1 MKQNLLNKLWLRVGM
16 IVAVMTT
23 ALAGTAWAQGDY
35 STDYTGNVTLS
46 TTGGTSASACVVKI
60 QQGTN
65 TVNSYEGIKAG
76 TSSKAGAVKITVPSG
91 TKYLHLHT
99 AAWNNESVT
108 LEVSSSAYNDEI
120 SLTSDSGVSSNSPFT
135 LGSYNKAST
144 DYYKVITFDSAL
156 TEATD
161 VTFTAK
167 SGRRFVVWGVTAEVE
182 GSSLAV
188 AASVVIDDSNIT
200 NTDVHVSDEAGS
212 LSATVVAGEATL
224 SGATVTWSGNN
235 DAVATI
241 DASTGAVTLVGAGV
255 VTFTAAYAGVSG
267 EYKASSANY
276 EMTVTDS
283 TPLTGGDVT
292 FDAKTDKGNTTQ
304 GAGSIV
310 KNGVTYYCS
319 NGILGN
325 GSEYRIY
332 KNSVTTFTLS
342 ADAVASGYVIKSIAF
357 TCTSSNPASGFA
369 DQEGWTTNVSDG
381 TWTGAAAS
389 VSFTASGAQVRAT
402 EIVVTVGQQAALA
415 SIEVSGDYP
424 TSFHAGD
431 AFSHEG
437 IVVTATYDD
446 STTRDVTALATF
458 SEPDMT
464 SVGIK
469 TVTVSYS
476 EGEVTETTTYQIAVN
491 APATLVS
498 ISLSGTYPTEFGQGD
513 AFSSE
518 GIVVTANYDDNT
530 TADVTANATFSGYD
544 MNALG
549 EQTVTVSYEGK
560 EATYNITVVEK
571 LGTETN
577 PYTVAQARAAI
588 DAGTG
593 TQGVYA
599 TGIVSKIVTA
609 YNSQYGN
616 ISYNISADGT
626 ETADQLQAYRGFS
639 YNGDWF
645 TSADDIQVGDVVV
658 VYGNLKKY
666 NSTYEFDS
674 GNQLVSLDRPVV
686 TTPTITATPT
696 SLTGFTYVVDNGP
709 SAAQTFTINGV
720 NLTGTLNAVLD
731 AASNFE
737 VSVNENSDYSDH
749 VYSDASVLPRT
760 IYVRLKEGLA
770 VGDYSGTITLTSEGA
785 EAVTVALAGSVTAP
799 EAPNVTWDLSV
810 ASYDEVTDPDVVTWS
825 STCVTMTNTKGSGS
839 TAPSNYLGGDSNN
852 RTSSRFYN
860 GNNLTIAPAL
870 GYKITSIEFVA
881 TSENYASVL
890 KNSDWTNA
898 EVAVSATTVTVTPTD
913 GSVEVSAAIG
923 GTCGFTSVKVY
934 YETLADFAP
943 VWSALPTPTITAG
956 DAYEFYPSD
965 YVAGLPAPSITLE
978 TTAPADTYDYDNGY
992 FLFASDTAG
1001 EYTFTFT
1008 ATNTEGSASATL
1020 TITVEDAPLP
1030 VASIDLGETTISA
1043 PYEGL
1048 DGTIDV
1054 TYNNLTDV
1062 LAEVQFVEA
1071 DGTTP
1076 ATYSWVAANIDTNRN
1091 IEYIIEEN
1099 TSTDART
1106 AYMKVYAVGNEG
1118 DAYSEL
1124 ITITQAGY
1132 VVDYATLPFV
1142 WTGGTKE
1149 DLLAEN
1155 GVTANGLGTDYAVSN
1170 APYRVKLDGTGDY
1183 IEVKTDCQ
1191 PVLVS
1196 LDVKMLGGSNTS
1208 TITVQESNDGVTFT
1222 DVEDLAIEGVQNDVL
1237 YLQTASAFDAAT
1249 RYVRLYFTKG
1259 SNVGVGGITIEKEFE
1274 EIATVGAAGYATYVT
1289 KHNVAFPAD
1298 VAYIG
1303 DVNENSVSMTAVTAV
1318 PKGTPLILKGEGT
1331 YTLSLAS
1338 ASELAD
1344 VSGNELKASET
1355 DVVADGT
1362 QYILAKPANEPVGFY
1377 QATGTIPAGKAYLVV
1392 PSSSVKAFYFSFDD
1406 DATGIEMVNGQSSMV
1421 NDPIFNLAGQRI
1433 QKLQRGINIVGG
1445 KKVMVK

>member
-46 TTGGTSASACVVKI
+46 TTGGTSASTCVVKI
-60 QQGTN
+60 QDGTV
-65 TVNSYEGIKAG
+65 VNSYDGIKAG
-76 TSSKAGAVKITVPSG
+76 TSKVAGAIKITVPSG
-91 TKYLHLHT
+91 TKYLHMHV
-99 AAWNNESVT
+99 AAWNNETVT
-108 LEVSSSAYNDEI
+108 LAVTPEGYSDNI
-120 SLTSDSGVSSNSPFT
+120 SLTADAGVSNNSPFT
-135 LGSYNKAST
+135 LASYNKAAT
-144 DYYKVITFDSAL
+144 DYYKVITFASAL
-156 TEATD
+156 TADTDLTFKATGG
-161 VTFTAK
+161 K
-167 SGRRFVVWGVTAEVE
+167 RFVVWGVTAEADG
-182 GSSLAV
+182 GSGGDTSV
-188 AASVVIDDSNIT
+188 ATTVTIDDSGIN
-200 NTDVHVSDEAGS
+200 NTDVYAGTAAGT
-212 LSATVVAGEATL
+212 LKATVVAGEETITNAE
-224 SGATVTWSGNN
+224 VTWSGNN

-241 DASTGAVTLVGAGV
+241 DASTGAVTLVAAGT
-255 VTFTAAYAGVSG
+255 VTFKAEYAGVDG
-267 EYKASSANY
+267 TYKPSSKTY
-276 EMTVTDS
+276 EMTVTNSD
-283 TPLTGGDVT
+283 PNVP
-292 FDAKTDKGNTTQ
+292 
-304 GAGSIV
+304 
-310 KNGVTYYCS
+310 
-319 NGILGN
+319 
-325 GSEYRIY
+325 GSE
-332 KNSVTTFTLS
+332 N
-342 ADAVASGYVIKSIAF
+342 
-357 TCTSSNPASGFA
+357 
-369 DQEGWTTNVSDG
+369 
-381 TWTGAAAS
+381 
-389 VSFTASGAQVRAT
+389 
-402 EIVVTVGQQAALA
+402 
-415 SIEVSGDYP
+415 
-424 TSFHAGD
+424 
-431 AFSHEG
+431 
-437 IVVTATYDD
+437 
-446 STTRDVTALATF
+446 
-458 SEPDMT
+458 
-464 SVGIK
+464 
-469 TVTVSYS
+469 
-476 EGEVTETTTYQIAVN
+476 
-491 APATLVS
+491 
-498 ISLSGTYPTEFGQGD
+498 
-513 AFSSE
+513 
-518 GIVVTANYDDNT
+518 
-530 TADVTANATFSGYD
+530 
-544 MNALG
+544 
-549 EQTVTVSYEGK
+549 
-560 EATYNITVVEK
+560 
-571 LGTETN
+571 N
-577 PYTVAQARAAI
+577 PYTVAEARAAI

-593 TQGVYA
+593 VTGVYA

-609 YNSQYGN
+609 FNPTFGN

-639 YNGDWF
+639 YNGDGF

-674 GNQLVSLDRPVV
+674 GNQLVSLDRPVI

-720 NLTGTLNAVLD
+720 NLTGNLNAVLD

-785 EAVTVALAGSVTAP
+785 ETVTVALTGSVTVP
-799 EAPNVTWDLSV
+799 EAANVTWDLSTN
-810 ASYDEVTDPDVVTWS
+810 SYDEITDEAVVTWS
-825 STCVTMTNTKGSGS
+825 SAYATMTNSSKSGGTK
-839 TAPSNYLGGDSNN
+839 ASNYLGGDANN

-890 KNSDWTNA
+890 KNSKWTNA
-898 EVAVSATTVTVTPTD
+898 EVAVSSTTVTVTPTD

-934 YETLADFAP
+934 YEQLADFAP

-965 YVAGLPAPSITLE
+965 YVAGLPAPGITLE

-1001 EYTFTFT
+1001 EYVFTFT

-1155 GVTANGLGTDYAVSN
+1155 GVTAHDLGKNYADSN
-1170 APYRVKLDGTGDY
+1170 APYLVKLDTDGDY

-1208 TITVQESNDGVTFT
+1208 TITVQESNDGVTFA
-1222 DVEDLAIEGVQNDVL
+1222 DVEELAIEGVQNDVL

-1303 DVNENSVSMTAVTAV
+1303 ALNENSVSMTAVTAV

-1338 ASELAD
+1338 ANELAD

-1406 DATGIEMVNGQSSMV
+1406 DATGLSDMSDMSDQS
-1421 NDPIFNLAGQRI
+1421 DLIFNLAGQRI

>member
-1 MKQNLLNKLWLRVGM
+1 M

-23 ALAGTAWAQGDY
+23 ALAGTAAETKTFDFKFETIGTTGWSNSYAAHSYEYTEGTVKFTAASKQTQNISIMPVTKGQPVEFIMKDGYTISAATFVCQQWTTKAQTITLHY
-35 STDYTGNVTLS
+35 STDGGENYTS
-46 TTGGTSASACVVKI
+46 TGITSDNFTISSNELPT
-60 QQGTN
+60 GTN
-65 TVNSYEGIKAG
+65 
-76 TSSKAGAVKITVPSG
+76 AVKITFSSTSNQIG
-91 TKYLHLHT
+91 IKSLDLTYT
-99 AAWNNESVT
+99 YST
-108 LEVSSSAYNDEI
+108 GGGGSSAVATTTTIDA
-120 SLTSDSGVSSNSPFT
+120 SG
-135 LGSYNKAST
+135 
-144 DYYKVITFDSAL
+144 
-156 TEATD
+156 
-161 VTFTAK
+161 
-167 SGRRFVVWGVTAEVE
+167 
-182 GSSLAV
+182 
-188 AASVVIDDSNIT
+188 IT
-200 NTDVHVSDEAGS
+200 NTDVYTSTDAGS
-212 LSATVVAGEATL
+212 LSATVVDKDNNAV
-224 SGATVTWSGNN
+224 SGATVTWSGDN

-241 DASTGAVTLVGAGV
+241 DPATGAVTLVAAGTV
-255 VTFTAAYAGVSG
+255 RFTASYAGVTD
-267 EYKASSANY
+267 EYNPSSATY
-276 EMTVTDS
+276 EMTVTNSD
-283 TPLTGGDVT
+283 PNVP
-292 FDAKTDKGNTTQ
+292 
-304 GAGSIV
+304 
-310 KNGVTYYCS
+310 
-319 NGILGN
+319 
-325 GSEYRIY
+325 GSE
-332 KNSVTTFTLS
+332 N
-342 ADAVASGYVIKSIAF
+342 
-357 TCTSSNPASGFA
+357 
-369 DQEGWTTNVSDG
+369 
-381 TWTGAAAS
+381 
-389 VSFTASGAQVRAT
+389 
-402 EIVVTVGQQAALA
+402 
-415 SIEVSGDYP
+415 
-424 TSFHAGD
+424 
-431 AFSHEG
+431 
-437 IVVTATYDD
+437 
-446 STTRDVTALATF
+446 
-458 SEPDMT
+458 
-464 SVGIK
+464 
-469 TVTVSYS
+469 
-476 EGEVTETTTYQIAVN
+476 
-491 APATLVS
+491 
-498 ISLSGTYPTEFGQGD
+498 
-513 AFSSE
+513 
-518 GIVVTANYDDNT
+518 
-530 TADVTANATFSGYD
+530 
-544 MNALG
+544 
-549 EQTVTVSYEGK
+549 
-560 EATYNITVVEK
+560 
-571 LGTETN
+571 N
-577 PYTVAQARAAI
+577 PYTVAEARAAI

-593 TQGVYA
+593 VTGVYA

-609 YNSQYGN
+609 FNPTFGN

-674 GNQLVSLDRPVV
+674 GNQLVSLDRPVI

-720 NLTGTLNAVLD
+720 NLTGYLNAVLD

-799 EAPNVTWDLSV
+799 EAPNVTWDLSTN
-810 ASYDEVTDPDVVTWS
+810 SYDEVTNENVVTWS
-825 STCVTMTNTKGSGS
+825 SAYATMTNSSENGGTK
-839 TAPSNYLGGDSNN
+839 ASNYLGGDSNN

-890 KNSDWTNA
+890 KNSKWTNA
-898 EVAVSATTVTVTPTD
+898 EVAVSSTTVTVTPTD

-1071 DGTTP
+1071 DGTTT

-1155 GVTANGLGTDYAVSN
+1155 GVTAHDLGKNYADSN
-1170 APYRVKLDGTGDY
+1170 APYLVKLDTDGDY
-1183 IEVKTDCQ
+1183 IEIKTDCQ
-1191 PVLVS
+1191 PVLVTM
-1196 LDVKMLGGSNTS
+1196 DVKMLGGGNTS
-1208 TITVQESNDGVTFT
+1208 TITVQESNDGTTFT
-1222 DVEDLAIEGVQNDVL
+1222 DVEDLTIEGTQNDVL
-1237 YLQTASAFDAAT
+1237 YLQAASAFDAAT

-1303 DVNENSVSMTAVTAV
+1303 AVNENSVSMTAVTAV

-1338 ASELAD
+1338 ANELAD

-1362 QYILAKPANEPVGFY
+1362 QYVLAKPANEPVGFY

-1421 NDPIFNLAGQRI
+1421 NDPIFNIAGQRI

>member
-23 ALAGTAWAQGDY
+23 ALAGTAAETKTFDFKFETIGTTGWSNSYAAHSYEYTEGTVKFTAASKQTGTITTMPVTKGQPVEFIMKEGYTISSAKFECQQWGSKAQTITLHY
-35 STDYTGNVTLS
+35 STDGGENYTSTDVTSSNFTISSDELP
-46 TTGGTSASACVVKI
+46 A
-60 QQGTN
+60 GTN
-65 TVNSYEGIKAG
+65 
-76 TSSKAGAVKITVPSG
+76 AVKITFSSTSNQIGVKNLTLTYATSG
-91 TKYLHLHT
+91 GSGDTSVST
-99 AAWNNESVT
+99 SVT
-108 LEVSSSAYNDEI
+108 IDA
-120 SLTSDSGVSSNSPFT
+120 SG
-135 LGSYNKAST
+135 
-144 DYYKVITFDSAL
+144 
-156 TEATD
+156 
-161 VTFTAK
+161 
-167 SGRRFVVWGVTAEVE
+167 
-182 GSSLAV
+182 
-188 AASVVIDDSNIT
+188 IT
-200 NTDVHVSDEAGS
+200 NTDVYAGTAAGS
-212 LSATVVAGEATL
+212 LSATVVAGETTL

-235 DAVATI
+235 NAVATI
-241 DASTGAVTLVGAGV
+241 DASTGVVTLVAAGT
-255 VTFTAAYAGVSG
+255 VTFTAEYAGVDG
-267 EYKASSANY
+267 TYKPSSKTY
-276 EMTVTDS
+276 EMTVT
-283 TPLTGGDVT
+283 
-292 FDAKTDKGNTTQ
+292 
-304 GAGSIV
+304 
-310 KNGVTYYCS
+310 
-319 NGILGN
+319 
-325 GSEYRIY
+325 
-332 KNSVTTFTLS
+332 NS
-342 ADAVASGYVIKSIAF
+342 D
-357 TCTSSNPASGFA
+357 P
-369 DQEGWTTNVSDG
+369 NV
-381 TWTGAAAS
+381 
-389 VSFTASGAQVRAT
+389 
-402 EIVVTVGQQAALA
+402 
-415 SIEVSGDYP
+415 P
-424 TSFHAGD
+424 
-431 AFSHEG
+431 
-437 IVVTATYDD
+437 
-446 STTRDVTALATF
+446 
-458 SEPDMT
+458 
-464 SVGIK
+464 
-469 TVTVSYS
+469 
-476 EGEVTETTTYQIAVN
+476 
-491 APATLVS
+491 
-498 ISLSGTYPTEFGQGD
+498 
-513 AFSSE
+513 
-518 GIVVTANYDDNT
+518 
-530 TADVTANATFSGYD
+530 
-544 MNALG
+544 
-549 EQTVTVSYEGK
+549 
-560 EATYNITVVEK
+560 
-571 LGTETN
+571 GTETN

-593 TQGVYA
+593 VTGVYA

-609 YNSQYGN
+609 FNPTFGN

-626 ETADQLQAYRGFS
+626 EEADQLQAYRGFS

-674 GNQLVSLDRPVV
+674 GNQLVSLDRPVI

-720 NLTGTLNAVLD
+720 NLTGNLNAVLD

-810 ASYDEVTDPDVVTWS
+810 ASYDEVTDPNVVTWS

-890 KNSDWTNA
+890 KNSKWTNA
-898 EVAVSATTVTVTPTD
+898 EVAVSSTTVTVTPTD

-978 TTAPADTYDYDNGY
+978 TTAPSDTYDYENGY

-1001 EYTFTFT
+1001 EYVFTFT

-1071 DGTTP
+1071 DGTTT

-1155 GVTANGLGTDYAVSN
+1155 GVTAHDLGKNYADSN
-1170 APYRVKLDGTGDY
+1170 APYLVKLDTDGDY

-1196 LDVKMLGGSNTS
+1196 LDVKMIGGSNPS
-1208 TITVQESNDGVTFT
+1208 TITVQESNDGVTFA
-1222 DVEDLAIEGVQNDVL
+1222 DVEELAIEGVQNDVL

-1289 KHNVAFPAD
+1289 KHNVSFPAD

-1303 DVNENSVSMTAVTAV
+1303 AVNENSVSMTAVTAV

-1338 ASELAD
+1338 ANELAD

-1406 DATGIEMVNGQSSMV
+1406 DATGLSDMSDMSDQS
-1421 NDPIFNLAGQRI
+1421 DLIFNLAGQRI

>member
-23 ALAGTAWAQGDY
+23 ALAGTAAETKTFDFKFETIGTTGWSNSYAAHSYEYTEGTVKFTAASKQTGTITTMPVTKGQPVEFIMKEGYTISSAKFECQQWGSKAQTITLHY
-35 STDYTGNVTLS
+35 STDGGENYTSTDVTSSNFTISSDELP
-46 TTGGTSASACVVKI
+46 A
-60 QQGTN
+60 GTN
-65 TVNSYEGIKAG
+65 
-76 TSSKAGAVKITVPSG
+76 AVKITFSSTSNQIGVKNLTLTYATSG
-91 TKYLHLHT
+91 GSGDTSVST
-99 AAWNNESVT
+99 SVT
-108 LEVSSSAYNDEI
+108 IDA
-120 SLTSDSGVSSNSPFT
+120 SG
-135 LGSYNKAST
+135 
-144 DYYKVITFDSAL
+144 
-156 TEATD
+156 
-161 VTFTAK
+161 
-167 SGRRFVVWGVTAEVE
+167 
-182 GSSLAV
+182 
-188 AASVVIDDSNIT
+188 IT
-200 NTDVHVSDEAGS
+200 NTDVYAGTAAGS
-212 LSATVVAGEATL
+212 LSATVVAGETTL

-235 DAVATI
+235 NAVATI
-241 DASTGAVTLVGAGV
+241 DASTGVVTLVAAGT
-255 VTFTAAYAGVSG
+255 VTFTAEYAGVDG
-267 EYKASSANY
+267 TYKPSSKTY
-276 EMTVTDS
+276 EMTVT
-283 TPLTGGDVT
+283 
-292 FDAKTDKGNTTQ
+292 
-304 GAGSIV
+304 
-310 KNGVTYYCS
+310 
-319 NGILGN
+319 
-325 GSEYRIY
+325 
-332 KNSVTTFTLS
+332 NS
-342 ADAVASGYVIKSIAF
+342 D
-357 TCTSSNPASGFA
+357 P
-369 DQEGWTTNVSDG
+369 NV
-381 TWTGAAAS
+381 
-389 VSFTASGAQVRAT
+389 
-402 EIVVTVGQQAALA
+402 
-415 SIEVSGDYP
+415 P
-424 TSFHAGD
+424 
-431 AFSHEG
+431 
-437 IVVTATYDD
+437 
-446 STTRDVTALATF
+446 
-458 SEPDMT
+458 
-464 SVGIK
+464 
-469 TVTVSYS
+469 
-476 EGEVTETTTYQIAVN
+476 
-491 APATLVS
+491 
-498 ISLSGTYPTEFGQGD
+498 
-513 AFSSE
+513 
-518 GIVVTANYDDNT
+518 
-530 TADVTANATFSGYD
+530 
-544 MNALG
+544 
-549 EQTVTVSYEGK
+549 
-560 EATYNITVVEK
+560 
-571 LGTETN
+571 GTETN

-593 TQGVYA
+593 VTGVYA

-609 YNSQYGN
+609 FNPTFGN

-626 ETADQLQAYRGFS
+626 EEADQLQAYRGFS

-674 GNQLVSLDRPVV
+674 GNQLVSLDRPVI

-720 NLTGTLNAVLD
+720 NLTGNLNAVLD

-810 ASYDEVTDPDVVTWS
+810 ASYDEVTDPNVVTWS

-890 KNSDWTNA
+890 KNSKWTNA
-898 EVAVSATTVTVTPTD
+898 EVAVSSTTVTVTPTD

-978 TTAPADTYDYDNGY
+978 TTAPSDTYDYENGY

-1001 EYTFTFT
+1001 EYVFTFT

-1071 DGTTP
+1071 DGTTT

-1155 GVTANGLGTDYAVSN
+1155 GVTAHDLGKNYADSN
-1170 APYRVKLDGTGDY
+1170 APYLVKLDTDGDY

-1196 LDVKMLGGSNTS
+1196 LDVKMIGGSNPS
-1208 TITVQESNDGVTFT
+1208 TITVQESNDGVTFA
-1222 DVEDLAIEGVQNDVL
+1222 DVEELAIEGVQNDVL

-1289 KHNVAFPAD
+1289 KHNVSFPAD

-1303 DVNENSVSMTAVTAV
+1303 AVNENSVSMTAVTAV

-1344 VSGNELKASET
+1344 VSG
-1355 DVVADGT
+1355 VVADGT

-1406 DATGIEMVNGQSSMV
+1406 DATGLSDMSDMSDQS
-1421 NDPIFNLAGQRI
+1421 DLIFNLAGQRI

>member
-1 MKQNLLNKLWLRVGM
+1 M

-60 QQGTN
+60 QQVGTT

-76 TSSKAGAVKITVPSG
+76 TSSKTGAVKITVPSG

-108 LEVSSSAYNDEI
+108 LAVSPSVYSDDI
-120 SLTSDSGVSSNSPFT
+120 SLTSDSGVSGNSPFT

-144 DYYKVITFDSAL
+144 DYYKVITFESAL

-161 VTFTAK
+161 LTFTAK
-167 SGRRFVVWGVTAEVE
+167 SGKRFVVWGVTAEVE

-188 AASVVIDDSNIT
+188 ATSVVIDDSNIT

-212 LSATVVAGEATL
+212 LSATVVAGETTL
-224 SGATVTWSGNN
+224 SAATVTWSGDN

-283 TPLTGGDVT
+283 TPFTGGDVT
-292 FDAKTDKGNTTQ
+292 FDATADKGNTSA
-304 GAGSIV
+304 GEGSIV
-310 KNGVTYYCS
+310 KNGVTFYCS

-357 TCTSSNPASGFA
+357 TCTGNPASGFG
-369 DQEGWTTNVSDG
+369 DQEGWTTEGNNG
-381 TWTGAAAS
+381 TWTGAATS
-389 VSFTASGAQVRAT
+389 VSFTASNAQVRAT
-402 EIVVTVGQQAALA
+402 EIVVTVGQAAALS
-415 SIEVSGDYP
+415 SITLSGDYP
-424 TSFHAGD
+424 TTFHVGD

-437 IVVTATYDD
+437 IVVTATYEDA
-446 STTRDVTALATF
+446 TTRDVTASAEFTGY
-458 SEPDMT
+458 DMET
-464 SVGIK
+464 AGAQ

-476 EGEVTETTTYQIAVN
+476 EGEVTATANYDITVN
-491 APATLVS
+491 APATLLS
-498 ISLSGTYPTEFGQGD
+498 ITLSGTYPTEFGQGD

-518 GIVVTANYDDNT
+518 GIIVIANFDDNT
-530 TADVTANATFSGYD
+530 TADVTAEATFTGYD
-544 MNALG
+544 MDVLG
-549 EQTVTVSYEGK
+549 EQTVTVSYEGQ
-560 EATYNITVVEK
+560 EATYTITIVEK
-571 LGTETN
+571 KGTATN
-577 PYTVAQARAAI
+577 PYTVAEAI
-588 DAGTG
+588 AYIGTLG
-593 TQGVYA
+593 SATSATEVYVS
-599 TGIVSKIVTA
+599 GIISQVDS
-609 YNSQYGN
+609 YNSKYSSITYW
-616 ISYNISADGT
+616 ISDNGTTEGQMEVYSGKGIDGADF
-626 ETADQLQAYRGFS
+626 AS
-639 YNGDWF
+639 V
-645 TSADDIQVGDVVV
+645 DDLQVGDIVTVKGFV
-658 VYGNLKKY
+658 KMY
-666 NSTYEFDS
+666 NTTPEFTQN
-674 GNQLVSLDRPVV
+674 NQLVSLDRPVV
-686 TTPTITATPT
+686 TTPTITANPT

-720 NLTGTLNAVLD
+720 NLTGNLNAVLD

-760 IYVRLKEGLA
+760 IYVRQKEGLA

-898 EVAVSATTVTVTPTD
+898 EVAVSGTTVTVTPTD
-913 GSVEVSAAIG
+913 GSAEVSAAIG

-1155 GVTANGLGTDYAVSN
+1155 GVTAHDLGKNYADSN
-1170 APYRVKLDGTGDY
+1170 APYLVKLDTDGDY

-1191 PVLVS
+1191 PVLVTM
-1196 LDVKMLGGSNTS
+1196 DVKMLGGGNTS
-1208 TITVQESNDGVTFT
+1208 TITVQESNDGTTFT
-1222 DVEDLAIEGVQNDVL
+1222 DVEDLTIEGTQNDVL

-1303 DVNENSVSMTAVTAV
+1303 AVNENSVSMTAVTAV

-1344 VSGNELKASET
+1344 VSGNELKVSET

-1421 NDPIFNLAGQRI
+1421 NDPIFNIAGQRI

>member
-1 MKQNLLNKLWLRVGM
+1 M

-23 ALAGTAWAQGDY
+23 ALAGTAAETKTFDFKFETIGTTGWSNSYAAHSYEYTEGTVKFTAASKQTQNISIMPVTKGQPVEFIMKDGYTISAAKFECQQWTTKAQTITLHY
-35 STDYTGNVTLS
+35 STDGGENYISTGVTSSNFTISSDELPS
-46 TTGGTSASACVVKI
+46 
-60 QQGTN
+60 GTN
-65 TVNSYEGIKAG
+65 
-76 TSSKAGAVKITVPSG
+76 AVKITFSSTSNQIGVKNLTLTYATSG
-91 TKYLHLHT
+91 GSGDTSVAT
-99 AAWNNESVT
+99 SVT
-108 LEVSSSAYNDEI
+108 
-120 SLTSDSGVSSNSPFT
+120 
-135 LGSYNKAST
+135 
-144 DYYKVITFDSAL
+144 
-156 TEATD
+156 
-161 VTFTAK
+161 
-167 SGRRFVVWGVTAEVE
+167 
-182 GSSLAV
+182 
-188 AASVVIDDSNIT
+188 IDDSGIN
-200 NTDVHVSDEAGS
+200 NTDVYAGTAAGS
-212 LSATVVAGEATL
+212 LAATVSTSEGAID
-224 SGATVTWSGNN
+224 GATVTWSGNN

-241 DASTGAVTLVGAGV
+241 DASTGVVTLVAAGT
-255 VTFTAAYAGVSG
+255 VTFTAEYAGVDG
-267 EYKASSANY
+267 TYKPSSKTY
-276 EMTVTDS
+276 EMTVT
-283 TPLTGGDVT
+283 
-292 FDAKTDKGNTTQ
+292 
-304 GAGSIV
+304 
-310 KNGVTYYCS
+310 
-319 NGILGN
+319 
-325 GSEYRIY
+325 
-332 KNSVTTFTLS
+332 NS
-342 ADAVASGYVIKSIAF
+342 D
-357 TCTSSNPASGFA
+357 P
-369 DQEGWTTNVSDG
+369 NV
-381 TWTGAAAS
+381 
-389 VSFTASGAQVRAT
+389 
-402 EIVVTVGQQAALA
+402 
-415 SIEVSGDYP
+415 P
-424 TSFHAGD
+424 
-431 AFSHEG
+431 
-437 IVVTATYDD
+437 
-446 STTRDVTALATF
+446 
-458 SEPDMT
+458 
-464 SVGIK
+464 
-469 TVTVSYS
+469 
-476 EGEVTETTTYQIAVN
+476 
-491 APATLVS
+491 
-498 ISLSGTYPTEFGQGD
+498 
-513 AFSSE
+513 
-518 GIVVTANYDDNT
+518 
-530 TADVTANATFSGYD
+530 
-544 MNALG
+544 
-549 EQTVTVSYEGK
+549 
-560 EATYNITVVEK
+560 
-571 LGTETN
+571 GTETN

-593 TQGVYA
+593 ITGVYA
-599 TGIVSKIVTA
+599 TGIVSKIITA
-609 YNSQYGN
+609 YNSQFGN

-626 ETADQLQAYRGFS
+626 EAADQLQAYRGFS

-674 GNQLVSLDRPVV
+674 GNQLVSLDRPVI

-720 NLTGTLNAVLD
+720 NLTGNLNAVLD

-898 EVAVSATTVTVTPTD
+898 EVAVSSTTVTVTPTD

-1076 ATYSWVAANIDTNRN
+1076 ATYSWVAANIDTNKN

-1155 GVTANGLGTDYAVSN
+1155 GVTAHDLGTNYAENN

-1183 IEVKTDCQ
+1183 IEIKTDCQ

-1196 LDVKMLGGSNTS
+1196 LDVKMIGGSNTS
-1208 TITVQESNDGVTFT
+1208 TITVRESNDGVTFT

-1303 DVNENSVSMTAVTAV
+1303 AVDENSVSMTAVTAV

-1338 ASELAD
+1338 ANELAD

-1421 NDPIFNLAGQRI
+1421 NDPIFNIAGHRI
-1433 QKLQRGINIVGG
+1433 QKMQRGINIVNG

>member
-1 MKQNLLNKLWLRVGM
+1 M

-23 ALAGTAWAQGDY
+23 ALAGTAWAETTYALQQVTSVEAGGMYVFEQGGHVMNNACSNNALQTTATY
-35 STDYTGNVTLS
+35 KTSGLTGTETYVWTLE
-46 TTGGTSASACVVKI
+46 TATGGFYMKNVNETGLSPYLNNASSTNVSFGNSASSIWAFNF
-60 QQGTN
+60 QSDN
-65 TVNSYEGIKAG
+65 TVLIQNTKNSNRFLGYTNATSYAYKAYATSNLSSYPHAIKVYQLVEEGG
-76 TSSKAGAVKITVPSG
+76 
-91 TKYLHLHT
+91 
-99 AAWNNESVT
+99 
-108 LEVSSSAYNDEI
+108 SSSAI
-120 SLTSDSGVSSNSPFT
+120 
-135 LGSYNKAST
+135 
-144 DYYKVITFDSAL
+144 
-156 TEATD
+156 AT
-161 VTFTAK
+161 
-167 SGRRFVVWGVTAEVE
+167 
-182 GSSLAV
+182 
-188 AASVVIDDSNIT
+188 SVVISDKTIT
-200 NTDVHVSDEAGS
+200 NTDVYVSDEAGS

-267 EYKASSANY
+267 EYNPSSATY
-276 EMTVTDS
+276 EMTVTDT
-283 TPLTGGDVT
+283 TPFAGGDVVFESSVLNSDT
-292 FDAKTDKGNTTQ
+292 ETSLTK
-304 GAGSIV
+304 S
-310 KNGVTYYCS
+310 GVTITGSKLASSYYQA
-319 NGILGN
+319 
-325 GSEYRIY
+325 Y
-332 KNSVTTFTLS
+332 KNTDFTISTTFGNITQIVLE
-342 ADAVASGYVIKSIAF
+342 
-357 TCTSSNPASGFA
+357 CTSSNPASGFDDA
-369 DQEGWTTNVSDG
+369 EGFVLDG
-381 TWTGAAAS
+381 DNGVWTGEAKK
-389 VSFTASGAQVRAT
+389 VTLTASNKQVRMT
-402 EIVVTVGQQAALA
+402 KITVTVEAETPKVLS
-415 SIEVSGDYP
+415 SITLSGDYP
-424 TSFHAGD
+424 LTFHVGD
-431 AFSHEG
+431 EFSHEG
-437 IVVTATYDD
+437 MTVTANYESGKTA
-446 STTRDVTALATF
+446 DVTASAEFTGYDMATAG
-458 SEPDMT
+458 
-464 SVGIK
+464 VQ

-476 EGEVTETTTYQIAVN
+476 EGEVTATANYDITVN
-491 APATLVS
+491 APATLLS
-498 ISLSGTYPTEFGQGD
+498 ITLSGTYPTEFGQGD

-518 GIVVTANYDDNT
+518 GIIVTANFDDNT
-530 TADVTANATFSGYD
+530 TADVTAEATFTGYD
-544 MNALG
+544 MDVLG
-549 EQTVTVSYEGK
+549 EQTVTVSYEGQ
-560 EATYNITVVEK
+560 EATYTITIVEK
-571 LGTETN
+571 KGTATN
-577 PYTVAQARAAI
+577 PYTVAEAIAAI

-593 TQGVYA
+593 ITGVYA

-609 YNSQYGN
+609 FNPTFGN

-639 YNGDWF
+639 YNGDGF

-674 GNQLVSLDRPVV
+674 GNQLVSLDRPVI

-720 NLTGTLNAVLD
+720 NLTGNLNAVLD

-760 IYVRLKEGLA
+760 IYVRLNEGLA

-898 EVAVSATTVTVTPTD
+898 EVAVSSTTVTVTPTD

-1071 DGTTP
+1071 DGTTT
-1076 ATYSWVAANIDTNRN
+1076 ATYSWVAANIDTNKN

-1155 GVTANGLGTDYAVSN
+1155 GVTAHDLGKNYADSN
-1170 APYRVKLDGTGDY
+1170 APYLVKLDTDGDY

-1191 PVLVS
+1191 PVLVTM
-1196 LDVKMLGGSNTS
+1196 DVKMLGGGNTS
-1208 TITVQESNDGVTFT
+1208 TITVQESNDGTTFT
-1222 DVEDLAIEGVQNDVL
+1222 DVEDLTIEGTQNDVL

-1303 DVNENSVSMTAVTAV
+1303 AVNENSVSMTAVTAV

-1338 ASELAD
+1338 ANELAD

-1355 DVVADGT
+1355 EVVADGT
-1362 QYILAKPANEPVGFY
+1362 QYVLAKPANEPVGFY

-1421 NDPIFNLAGQRI
+1421 NDPIFNIAGQRI

>member
-1 MKQNLLNKLWLRVGM
+1 M

-60 QQGTN
+60 QQGTS
-65 TVNSYEGIKAG
+65 TVNSYDGIKAG
-76 TSSKAGAVKITVPSG
+76 TSKVAGAVKITVPSG

-108 LEVSSSAYNDEI
+108 LAVSPSVYSDDI
-120 SLTSDSGVSSNSPFT
+120 SLTSDSGVSGNSPFT

-144 DYYKVITFDSAL
+144 DYYKVITFESAL

-161 VTFTAK
+161 LTFTAK
-167 SGRRFVVWGVTAEVE
+167 SGKRFVVWGVTAEVE

-188 AASVVIDDSNIT
+188 ATSVVIDDSNIT
-200 NTDVHVSDEAGS
+200 NTDVYVSDEAGS
-212 LSATVVAGEATL
+212 LSATVVAGETTL
-224 SGATVTWSGNN
+224 SAATVTWSGNN

-241 DASTGAVTLVGAGV
+241 DASTGVVTLVAAGT
-255 VTFTAAYAGVSG
+255 VTFTAEYAGVDG
-267 EYKASSANY
+267 TYKPSSKTY
-276 EMTVTDS
+276 EMTVT
-283 TPLTGGDVT
+283 
-292 FDAKTDKGNTTQ
+292 
-304 GAGSIV
+304 
-310 KNGVTYYCS
+310 
-319 NGILGN
+319 
-325 GSEYRIY
+325 
-332 KNSVTTFTLS
+332 NS
-342 ADAVASGYVIKSIAF
+342 D
-357 TCTSSNPASGFA
+357 P
-369 DQEGWTTNVSDG
+369 NV
-381 TWTGAAAS
+381 
-389 VSFTASGAQVRAT
+389 
-402 EIVVTVGQQAALA
+402 
-415 SIEVSGDYP
+415 P
-424 TSFHAGD
+424 
-431 AFSHEG
+431 
-437 IVVTATYDD
+437 
-446 STTRDVTALATF
+446 
-458 SEPDMT
+458 
-464 SVGIK
+464 
-469 TVTVSYS
+469 
-476 EGEVTETTTYQIAVN
+476 
-491 APATLVS
+491 
-498 ISLSGTYPTEFGQGD
+498 
-513 AFSSE
+513 
-518 GIVVTANYDDNT
+518 
-530 TADVTANATFSGYD
+530 
-544 MNALG
+544 
-549 EQTVTVSYEGK
+549 
-560 EATYNITVVEK
+560 
-571 LGTETN
+571 GTETN
-577 PYTVAQARAAI
+577 PYTVAEARAAI

-593 TQGVYA
+593 ITGVYA

-609 YNSQYGN
+609 YNSTYGN

-674 GNQLVSLDRPVV
+674 GNQLVSLDRPVI

-720 NLTGTLNAVLD
+720 NLTGNLNAVLD

-785 EAVTVALAGSVTAP
+785 EDVTVALAGSVTAP

-898 EVAVSATTVTVTPTD
+898 EVAVSSTTVTVTPTD
-913 GSVEVSAAIG
+913 GSVKVSAAIG

-1208 TITVQESNDGVTFT
+1208 TITVQESNDGVTFA
-1222 DVEDLAIEGVQNDVL
+1222 DVEELAIEGVQNDVL

-1303 DVNENSVSMTAVTAV
+1303 AVNENSVSMTAVTAV

-1338 ASELAD
+1338 ATELAD

-1377 QATGTIPAGKAYLVV
+1377 QATGTIPAGKAYLQITGTA
-1392 PSSSVKAFYFSFDD
+1392 PVKGFTFIFDD
-1406 DATGIEMVNGQSSMV
+1406 DATGISEFSENTEHSEA
-1421 NDPIFNLAGQRI
+1421 IYNLAGQRI
-1433 QKLQRGINIVGG
+1433 QKMQKGINIVNG
-1445 KKVMVK
+1445 KKILR

>member
-23 ALAGTAWAQGDY
+23 ALAGTAAETKTFDFKFETIGTTGWSNSYAAHSYEYTEGTVKFTAASKQTGTITTMPVTKGQPVEFIMKEGYTISSAKFECQQWGSKAQTITLHY
-35 STDYTGNVTLS
+35 STDGGENYTSTDVTSSNFTISSDELP
-46 TTGGTSASACVVKI
+46 A
-60 QQGTN
+60 GTN
-65 TVNSYEGIKAG
+65 
-76 TSSKAGAVKITVPSG
+76 AVKITFSSTSNQIGVKNLTLTYATSG
-91 TKYLHLHT
+91 GSGDTSVST
-99 AAWNNESVT
+99 SVT
-108 LEVSSSAYNDEI
+108 IDA
-120 SLTSDSGVSSNSPFT
+120 SG
-135 LGSYNKAST
+135 
-144 DYYKVITFDSAL
+144 
-156 TEATD
+156 
-161 VTFTAK
+161 
-167 SGRRFVVWGVTAEVE
+167 
-182 GSSLAV
+182 
-188 AASVVIDDSNIT
+188 IT
-200 NTDVHVSDEAGS
+200 NTDVYAGTAAGS
-212 LSATVVAGEATL
+212 LSATVVAGETTL

-235 DAVATI
+235 NAVATI
-241 DASTGAVTLVGAGV
+241 DASTGVVTLVAAGT
-255 VTFTAAYAGVSG
+255 VTFTAEYAGVDG
-267 EYKASSANY
+267 TYKPSSKTY
-276 EMTVTDS
+276 EMTVT
-283 TPLTGGDVT
+283 
-292 FDAKTDKGNTTQ
+292 
-304 GAGSIV
+304 
-310 KNGVTYYCS
+310 
-319 NGILGN
+319 
-325 GSEYRIY
+325 
-332 KNSVTTFTLS
+332 NS
-342 ADAVASGYVIKSIAF
+342 D
-357 TCTSSNPASGFA
+357 P
-369 DQEGWTTNVSDG
+369 NV
-381 TWTGAAAS
+381 
-389 VSFTASGAQVRAT
+389 
-402 EIVVTVGQQAALA
+402 
-415 SIEVSGDYP
+415 P
-424 TSFHAGD
+424 
-431 AFSHEG
+431 
-437 IVVTATYDD
+437 
-446 STTRDVTALATF
+446 
-458 SEPDMT
+458 
-464 SVGIK
+464 
-469 TVTVSYS
+469 
-476 EGEVTETTTYQIAVN
+476 
-491 APATLVS
+491 
-498 ISLSGTYPTEFGQGD
+498 
-513 AFSSE
+513 
-518 GIVVTANYDDNT
+518 
-530 TADVTANATFSGYD
+530 
-544 MNALG
+544 
-549 EQTVTVSYEGK
+549 
-560 EATYNITVVEK
+560 
-571 LGTETN
+571 GTETN

-593 TQGVYA
+593 VTGVYA

-609 YNSQYGN
+609 FNPTFGN

-626 ETADQLQAYRGFS
+626 EEADQLQAYRGFS

-674 GNQLVSLDRPVV
+674 GNQLVSLDRPVI

-720 NLTGTLNAVLD
+720 NLTGNLNAVLD

-810 ASYDEVTDPDVVTWS
+810 ASYDEVTDPNVVTWS

-890 KNSDWTNA
+890 KNSKWTNA
-898 EVAVSATTVTVTPTD
+898 EVAVSSTTVTVTPTD

-978 TTAPADTYDYDNGY
+978 TTAPSDTYDYENGY

-1001 EYTFTFT
+1001 EYVFTFT

-1071 DGTTP
+1071 DGTTT

-1155 GVTANGLGTDYAVSN
+1155 GVTAHDLGKNYADSN
-1170 APYRVKLDGTGDY
+1170 APYLVKLDTDGDY

-1196 LDVKMLGGSNTS
+1196 LDVKMIGGSNPS
-1208 TITVQESNDGVTFT
+1208 TITVQESNDGVTFA
-1222 DVEDLAIEGVQNDVL
+1222 DVEELAIEGVQNDVL

-1289 KHNVAFPAD
+1289 KHNVSFPAD

-1303 DVNENSVSMTAVTAV
+1303 AVNENSVSMTAVTAV

-1406 DATGIEMVNGQSSMV
+1406 DATGLSDMSDMSDQS
-1421 NDPIFNLAGQRI
+1421 DLIFNLAGQRI

>member
-23 ALAGTAWAQGDY
+23 ALAGTAAETKTFDFKFETIGTTGWSNSYAAHSYEYTEGTVKFTAASKQTQNISIMPVTKGQPVEFIMKDGYTISAAKFECQQWTTKAQTITLHY
-35 STDYTGNVTLS
+35 STDGGENYISTGVTSSNFTISSDELPS
-46 TTGGTSASACVVKI
+46 
-60 QQGTN
+60 GTN
-65 TVNSYEGIKAG
+65 
-76 TSSKAGAVKITVPSG
+76 AVKITFSSTSNQIGVKNLTLTYATSG
-91 TKYLHLHT
+91 GSGDTSVAT
-99 AAWNNESVT
+99 SVT
-108 LEVSSSAYNDEI
+108 
-120 SLTSDSGVSSNSPFT
+120 
-135 LGSYNKAST
+135 
-144 DYYKVITFDSAL
+144 
-156 TEATD
+156 
-161 VTFTAK
+161 
-167 SGRRFVVWGVTAEVE
+167 
-182 GSSLAV
+182 
-188 AASVVIDDSNIT
+188 IDDSGIN
-200 NTDVHVSDEAGS
+200 NTDVYAGTAAGS
-212 LSATVVAGEATL
+212 LAATVSTSEGAID
-224 SGATVTWSGNN
+224 GATVTWSGNN

-241 DASTGAVTLVGAGV
+241 DASTGVVTLVAAGT
-255 VTFTAAYAGVSG
+255 VTFTAEYAGVDG
-267 EYKASSANY
+267 TYKPSSKTY
-276 EMTVTDS
+276 EMTVT
-283 TPLTGGDVT
+283 
-292 FDAKTDKGNTTQ
+292 
-304 GAGSIV
+304 
-310 KNGVTYYCS
+310 
-319 NGILGN
+319 
-325 GSEYRIY
+325 
-332 KNSVTTFTLS
+332 NS
-342 ADAVASGYVIKSIAF
+342 D
-357 TCTSSNPASGFA
+357 P
-369 DQEGWTTNVSDG
+369 NV
-381 TWTGAAAS
+381 
-389 VSFTASGAQVRAT
+389 
-402 EIVVTVGQQAALA
+402 
-415 SIEVSGDYP
+415 P
-424 TSFHAGD
+424 
-431 AFSHEG
+431 
-437 IVVTATYDD
+437 
-446 STTRDVTALATF
+446 
-458 SEPDMT
+458 
-464 SVGIK
+464 
-469 TVTVSYS
+469 
-476 EGEVTETTTYQIAVN
+476 
-491 APATLVS
+491 
-498 ISLSGTYPTEFGQGD
+498 
-513 AFSSE
+513 
-518 GIVVTANYDDNT
+518 
-530 TADVTANATFSGYD
+530 
-544 MNALG
+544 
-549 EQTVTVSYEGK
+549 
-560 EATYNITVVEK
+560 
-571 LGTETN
+571 GTETN

-609 YNSQYGN
+609 FNSQFGN

-626 ETADQLQAYRGFS
+626 EAADQLQAYRGFS

-674 GNQLVSLDRPVV
+674 GNQLVSLDRPVI

-720 NLTGTLNAVLD
+720 NLTGNLNAVLD

-785 EAVTVALAGSVTAP
+785 ETVTVALTGSVTVP
-799 EAPNVTWDLSV
+799 EAANVTWDLSTN
-810 ASYDEVTDPDVVTWS
+810 SYDEITDEAVVTWS
-825 STCVTMTNTKGSGS
+825 SAYATMTNSSKSGGTK
-839 TAPSNYLGGDSNN
+839 ASNYLGGDANN

-898 EVAVSATTVTVTPTD
+898 EVAVSSTTVTVTPTD

-934 YETLADFAP
+934 YEQLADFAP

-965 YVAGLPAPSITLE
+965 YVAGLPAPGITLE

-1001 EYTFTFT
+1001 EYVFTFT

-1091 IEYIIEEN
+1091 IEYVIEEN

-1155 GVTANGLGTDYAVSN
+1155 GVTAHDLGKNYADSN
-1170 APYRVKLDGTGDY
+1170 APYLVKLDTDGDY

-1208 TITVQESNDGVTFT
+1208 TITVQESNDGVTFA
-1222 DVEDLAIEGVQNDVL
+1222 DVEELAIEGVQNDVL

-1303 DVNENSVSMTAVTAV
+1303 AVNENSVSMTAVTAV

-1338 ASELAD
+1338 ANELAD

-1406 DATGIEMVNGQSSMV
+1406 DATGLSDMSDMSDQS
-1421 NDPIFNLAGQRI
+1421 DLIFNLAGQRI